1 MLLSFLILKQRIK
14 VIPNWK
20 IRTVNT
26 RRRPCLRAKRV
37 ATRGENCYGKITIH
51 AEPIYFLIGD
61 FNILPPWSIEA
72 LEPIELISEERR
84 ARAIEEAGFNT
95 FQLKSR
101 DVFIDLLTDS
111 GTGAMSVNQWKGALC
126 GDEAYAGSWNMDSL
140 RKSVLENFGYPYVI
154 PTHQGRG
161 AEHLHSKVMITPGQ
175 FVPNNMYFTTRRLH
189 QELAGGVWKDF
200 VVPQAYEP
208 QSRYPYKG
216 EFDLEKLERFIAEV
230 GRSQIAYLSVEAC
243 VNMAGGQPIS
253 MGNLIRLKRLAEKYD
268 IPLFLDATRI
278 ICNAHYI
285 KRYDPYY
292 SMFSVRDIVR
302 AMCSLSD
309 GCTMSGKKDAVVN
322 IGGFFATKHQSIYER
337 VKDLVVV
344 YEGLFTYGGLA
355 GRDLEAMARGL
366 YEFSEDAEVGFY
378 IAQSRYLGEKL
389 RLAGV
394 PIVEPIGAHGVFLDA
409 KRFLPHIPQDG
420 FPAQAL
426 SAAIYRY
433 AGVRTM
439 ERGVV
444 SGQHGQDAYDGLELV
459 RVTLPRRVY
468 TTAHLKYVAEAIIK
482 VYRECRH
489 EIRPLRMVKEP
500 QHLRFFNAM
509 FEAC

>member
-1 MLLSFLILKQRIK
+1 MT
-14 VIPNWK
+14 VPNWK
-20 IRTVNT
+20 IRTVDT
-26 RRRPCLRAKRV
+26 SKMPSARPHSV
-37 ATRGENCYGKITIH
+37 EMRGEGIRKNVKIQ
-51 AEPIYFLIGD
+51 PDQSYFLLDGFD
-61 FNILPPWSIEA
+61 RLPPWRIAA
-72 LEPIELISEERR
+72 LEPIELIPAERR
-84 ARAIEEAGFNT
+84 SKAIEEAGFNT

-111 GTGAMSVNQWKGALC
+111 GTGAMSLNQWDGALR

-140 RKSVLENFGYPYVI
+140 RKSVFENFGYPYVI

-161 AEHLHSKVMITPGQ
+161 AEHLHSKVMISPGQ

-189 QELAGGVWKDF
+189 QELAGGIWMDF

-216 EFDLEKLERFIAEV
+216 EFDLEKLEKFILET
-230 GRSQIAYLSVEAC
+230 GNESIAYLSVEAC
-243 VNMAGGQPIS
+243 LNMAGGQPIS
-253 MGNLIRLKRLAEKYD
+253 MANLIRLKRLAEKYD
-268 IPLFLDATRI
+268 IPLFLDATRL
-278 ICNAHYI
+278 ICNAYYI
-285 KRYDPYY
+285 KHYDPYY
-292 SMFSVRDIVR
+292 SMFSVREIAR

-322 IGGFFATKHQSIYER
+322 IGGFFATRHESIYER

-366 YEFSEDAEVGFY
+366 YEFSEENEVGFY

-389 RLAGV
+389 RAAGV

-409 KRFLPHIPQDG
+409 KRFLPHIPRDG

-426 SAAIYRY
+426 SAAIYLY
-433 AGVRTM
+433 SGVRTM
-439 ERGVV
+439 ERGIV
-444 SGQHGQDAYDGLELV
+444 SGQHGNDAYDGLELV
-459 RVTLPRRVY
+459 RITLPRRVY
-468 TTAHLKYVAEAIIK
+468 TTAHLRYVADEIIK
-482 VYRECRH
+482 IYHEHRN

-500 QHLRFFNAM
+500 KYLRFFSAL
-509 FEAC
+509 FEVC